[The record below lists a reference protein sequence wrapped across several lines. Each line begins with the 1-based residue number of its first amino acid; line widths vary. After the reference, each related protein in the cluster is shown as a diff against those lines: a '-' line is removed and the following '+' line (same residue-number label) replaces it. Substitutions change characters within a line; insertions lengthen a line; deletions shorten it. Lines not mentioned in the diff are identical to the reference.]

1 MLMLVK
7 LVFLFSLIL
16 WILNR
21 YFPSRNAAIGL
32 RFPIAFSS
40 LKKWQQ
46 IQGEFYRLLILSNG
60 VLLLLSFFYK
70 INPLKLNVLSLL
82 TVLASGLLVVKGL
95 YAIGRNLGII
105 FASIRVK
112 RHQLHFFLG
121 ADQFL
126 VVASRTNNF
135 LKSSLA

>member
-1 MLMLVK
+1 MCLENALTKGILMLVK
-7 LVFLFSLIL
+7 LIFLFSLIL

-21 YFPSRNAAIGL
+21 YFPSRNVAIGL

-70 INPLKLNVLSLL
+70 INPLKLNALSLV
-82 TVLASGLLVVKGL
+82 TVLASGLLVLIK
-95 YAIGRNLGII
+95 YN
-105 FASIRVK
+105 
-112 RHQLHFFLG
+112 Q
-121 ADQFL
+121 
-126 VVASRTNNF
+126 
-135 LKSSLA
+135 

>member
-1 MLMLVK
+1 MLVK

-46 IQGEFYRLLILSNG
+46 IQGDFYRLLILSNG
-60 VLLLLSFFYK
+60 VLLLLSCFYK
-70 INPLKLNVLSLL
+70 INPLKLNALSLV
-82 TVLASGLLVVKGL
+82 TELVVKGL
-95 YAIGRNLGII
+95 SDIGKNLGII
-105 FASIRVK
+105 FSSIGLK
-112 RHQLHFFLG
+112 R
-121 ADQFL
+121 
-126 VVASRTNNF
+126 R
-135 LKSSLA
+135 

>member
-1 MLMLVK
+1 MMLKSLRLKKLNNLKKRAEARFFRLELSCKKSIMFLEKALTKGILMLVK

-32 RFPIAFSS
+32 RFPTAFSS

-60 VLLLLSFFYK
+60 VLLLSSCFYK
-70 INPLKLNVLSLL
+70 INPLKLNALSLL
-82 TVLASGLLVVKGL
+82 TVLASGVLVLIK
-95 YAIGRNLGII
+95 YN
-105 FASIRVK
+105 
-112 RHQLHFFLG
+112 Q
-121 ADQFL
+121 
-126 VVASRTNNF
+126 
-135 LKSSLA
+135 

>member
-1 MLMLVK
+1 MFLEKALTKGILMLVK

-46 IQGEFYRLLILSNG
+46 IQEEFYRLLILSNG
-60 VLLLLSFFYK
+60 VLLLLSYFYK
-70 INPLKLNVLSLL
+70 INPLKLNALSLL
-82 TVLASGLLVVKGL
+82 TVLASGELVVKGL

-105 FASIRVK
+105 FSTIGGKKTLTPLLFRSEPIPGG
-112 RHQLHFFLG
+112 H
-121 ADQFL
+121 
-126 VVASRTNNF
+126 
-135 LKSSLA
+135 

>member
-1 MLMLVK
+1 MFLEKALTKGILMLVK

-46 IQGEFYRLLILSNG
+46 MQGEFYRLLILSNG
-60 VLLLLSFFYK
+60 VLLLLSCFYK
-70 INPLKLNVLSLL
+70 ISPLKLNAFSLL
-82 TVLASGLLVVKGL
+82 TVFASGMLVL
-95 YAIGRNLGII
+95 I
-105 FASIRVK
+105 
-112 RHQLHFFLG
+112 
-121 ADQFL
+121 
-126 VVASRTNNF
+126 
-135 LKSSLA
+135 KSDR

>member
-32 RFPIAFSS
+32 RFPTAFSS

-60 VLLLLSFFYK
+60 VLLLLSCFYK
-70 INPLKLNVLSLL
+70 ISPLKLNALSLL
-82 TVLASGLLVVKGL
+82 TVLASGSEVSMAIAAASKVPQKKINPNKLNENEDFRKLL
-95 YAIGRNLGII
+95 RGI
-105 FASIRVK
+105 K
-112 RHQLHFFLG
+112 
-121 ADQFL
+121 
-126 VVASRTNNF
+126 
-135 LKSSLA
+135 